1 MLVHDILINN
11 PRLKILAE
19 TKFRAYGVPLFEMV
33 GYGDFDKRVI
43 EYKYDKVYYPRLAIV
58 PAASECCVG
67 REYSLRALR
76 GKLEEPL
83 RNKFQQGHSEWE
95 QLNPDKLR
103 VVLLQRE
110 PGRKRSLVNH
120 EQVVEAIE
128 NGACHNGKTPTTT

>member
-1 MLVHDILINN
+1 MLVHDTLINN

-19 TKFRAYGVPLFEMV
+19 TKFRAYGVPLFEML

-43 EYKYDKVYYPRLAIV
+43 EYKYDKVYYPRLALV
-58 PAASECCVG
+58 PAASRCGVG

-83 RNKFQQGHSEWE
+83 RTKFQQCHSEWE

-103 VVLLQRE
+103 VVLLQRK
-110 PGRKRSLVNH
+110 PGRKRPLVTH
-120 EQVVEAIE
+120 EEVVEAIK
-128 NGACHNGKTPTTT
+128 NGAYYHLVTMT